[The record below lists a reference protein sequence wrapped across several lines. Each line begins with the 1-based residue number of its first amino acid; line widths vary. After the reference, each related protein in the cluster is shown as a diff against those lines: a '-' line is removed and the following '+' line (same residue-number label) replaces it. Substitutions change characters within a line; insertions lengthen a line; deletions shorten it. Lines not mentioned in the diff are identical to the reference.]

1 MKLAF
6 FSIHG
11 AAMLAIAATI
21 VNTGVLQAQPIVPA
35 PDRTG
40 TTVTPSGDRL
50 NITGGQTSR
59 DGANLFHSFQQFGLS
74 EGQIANF
81 ISNPAIRNILGRVVG
96 GNPSII
102 NGLIQ
107 VSGGNSNLFLIN
119 PSGMIFGP
127 NASLNLPA
135 AFTATTATNI
145 GFDSGWFNVA
155 GANDY
160 STLIGTPNTFY
171 FNLSQPGS
179 ILNAGN
185 LAVLPEQSISLIGGT
200 VVNTGSLNAPQG
212 NIIVAAVPGENAV
225 RISQQGH
232 LLSLEIG
239 VVDGGLLA
247 QNGQLSLPLSL
258 PQLLAGAGGSSATG
272 ISVNGAGD
280 VVLTGG
286 LRVESGDVAI
296 ASSTVNSQNAT
307 LSAARNLTLVE
318 SQLLTENNLYLLAG
332 DTVRVRD
339 GNNAFRAIAGGN
351 LTIQGNQNIDIF
363 ALNYPNAAF
372 QSAGDITLLSNGNV
386 SGDAHFA
393 AGGNVSI
400 LTLSGNGGSFVS
412 LYDPIIRS
420 DGDVRFGDYTGTSLK
435 VEAKGAIA
443 AGDISITGPDT
454 TLSGSADPDAAVL
467 SGSAALILRSGVST
481 LANAAN
487 VPPNTTAGETFFVSP
502 GVASGNSIGVGAIS
516 TAGGPVIL
524 ESAGDIALDAI
535 ATSGGNITLKA
546 ASDIAVTGSLQS
558 TGGSIDL
565 TAGNLLTVSGIF
577 TDSNGINVSISS
589 ANGTSGGAITIR
601 HAGSTT
607 TPFIVGDATT
617 NGTTGAITSGSET
630 ISPQFAVPV
639 PPSTYTQGN
648 IAIVTSAPSSTP
660 EPTPSSTPEPTPSS
674 TPEPTPSP
682 TPEPTPSPT
691 PEPTP
696 SPTPEPTPSSTPE
709 PTPPPTPE
717 PTPSPTPEPTPSPT
731 PEPTP
736 QPTPSPTPQPT
747 PSPTPQPTA
756 EPAPQPTPFPTPQ
769 PTPSPTPQPTPFPTP
784 QPTAEPA
791 SSPISE
797 QTTLPDISITNALS
811 QSGNLNSI
819 NRIES
824 LFNYRSDWVSEVV
837 QTASPLS
844 IVTLSDITRLIDR
857 GDISEASFF
866 IDIFYSEQVG
876 SYVNQEIRRD
886 LQSFTAIQQR
896 IRAIASQTGKKPAI
910 IYTLARPE
918 QLDLIIVPP
927 TGLPIH
933 KSIPAARRETLMQ
946 VVANFRSEL
955 LNPRNINT
963 DSYLP
968 ASQQLYQWMIA
979 PLEADLK
986 AQGIDTLV
994 FSMDAGLRSL
1004 PLAALHDGSQFLVEK
1019 YSIGLIPSVNL
1030 TDTNYESVKNAEVLA
1045 MGASQFTNN
1054 QPLPAVPAE
1063 LNAIASEW
1071 KGESFLNQTFTLNN
1085 LQSQRNDRPYRI
1097 IHLAT
1102 HGEFKS
1108 GSPSNSYIQLSDR
1121 RLTLDR
1127 VRELGWNQPPKVELL
1142 VLSACKTAVG
1152 DEGVELGFAG
1162 LAVQAGV
1169 KSVLASLWYVSD
1181 EGTLALMA
1189 EFYHHLKVAPI
1200 KAEALRQAQISM
1212 IKGQVRI
1219 ENGRLILSNLNKE
1232 LELPPELAKL
1242 GNENLSH
1249 PYYWSAFTM
1258 IGSPW

>member
-6 FSIHG
+6 FSRLS

-21 VNTGVLQAQPIVPA
+21 LNTAVVQGQLIVPA
-35 PDRTG
+35 PNDAG
-40 TTVTPSGDRL
+40 TTVTPNGDRL

-59 DGANLFHSFQQFGLS
+59 DGANLFHSFQEFGLS

-81 ISNPAIRNILGRVVG
+81 ISTPAIRNILGRVVG

-119 PSGMIFGP
+119 PSGIILGP
-127 NASLNLPA
+127 NASLNVPA

-145 GFDSGWFNVA
+145 GFDSGLLNIA

-160 STLIGTPNTFY
+160 STLIGTPNSFY

-185 LAVLPEQSISLIGGT
+185 LAVIPGESISLIGGT
-200 VVNTGSLNAPQG
+200 VVSTGSLSAPQG

-225 RISQQGH
+225 RISQEGH

-239 VVDGGLLA
+239 VADGGLLA

-258 PQLLAGAGGSSATG
+258 PQLLAGASRSSATG
-272 ISVNGAGD
+272 ISVNAAGE
-280 VVLTGG
+280 VVLTAG

-363 ALNYPNAAF
+363 ALNYPNPAF
-372 QSAGDITLLSNGNV
+372 QSSEDMTLLSNGTV

-393 AGGNVSI
+393 AGGNFAI
-400 LTLSGNGGSFVS
+400 LTLSGDRSRFVS
-412 LYDPIIRS
+412 LFDPIIRS
-420 DGDVRFGDYTGTSLK
+420 EGDVRFGDYTGTSLK

-467 SGSAALILRSGVST
+467 SGSPALILRSGVST
-481 LANAAN
+481 LANPAN
-487 VPPNTTAGETFFVSP
+487 LAPNVTPGETFF
-502 GVASGNSIGVGAIS
+502 ASGGVTSGSSIGVGAIS

-524 ESAGDIALDAI
+524 ESGGDIGLDAI

-546 ASDIAVTGSLQS
+546 ANNIAVTGTLQS

-565 TAGNLLTVSGIF
+565 TAGNLLRVSGTF
-577 TDSNGINVSISS
+577 RDSSGVDVSISS
-589 ANGTSGGAITIR
+589 ANGTGGGGITIR
-601 HAGSTT
+601 HGGSTT
-607 TPFIVGDATT
+607 TPFIVGDAKT
-617 NGTTGAITSGSET
+617 NGTTGAIASGSET

-648 IAIVTSAPSSTP
+648 ITIITSAPSSTP
-660 EPTPSSTPEPTPSS
+660 EPTPSPSPAPTPSPTAEPTPSP
-674 TPEPTPSP
+674 TPAPTPSPTAEPTPSPTPAPTPSPTPSQTPSQTPSP
-682 TPEPTPSPT
+682 TPEPTPSATPAPT
-691 PEPTP
+691 PSATPTPTP
-696 SPTPEPTPSSTPE
+696 SPR
-709 PTPPPTPE
+709 
-717 PTPSPTPEPTPSPT
+717 PSPDS
-731 PEPTP
+731 
-736 QPTPSPTPQPT
+736 
-747 PSPTPQPTA
+747 
-756 EPAPQPTPFPTPQ
+756 
-769 PTPSPTPQPTPFPTP
+769 
-784 QPTAEPA
+784 
-791 SSPISE
+791 
-797 QTTLPDISITNALS
+797 SITNAIA
-811 QSGNLNSI
+811 QSDNLNII

-824 LFNYRSDWVSEVV
+824 LFNYRSDGVSEVV
-837 QTASPLS
+837 ETASPLN
-844 IVTLSDITRLIDR
+844 IVSPSDITGLIDR
-857 GDISEASFF
+857 GDISQATFF
-866 IDIFYSEQVG
+866 IESLYTEQVG
-876 SYVNQEIRRD
+876 SYINQETRRD
-886 LQSFTAIQQR
+886 LQSFTAIQER
-896 IRAIASQTGKKPAI
+896 IRALGRQTGKKPAI
-910 IYTLARPE
+910 IYTFARPE
-918 QLDLIIVPP
+918 QLDLIVVSPSGI
-927 TGLPIH
+927 PIH
-933 KSIPAARRETLMQ
+933 KSIPAAKRETLMK
-946 VVANFRSEL
+946 VVANLRSEL
-955 LNPRNINT
+955 LNPSQINT
-963 DSYLP
+963 QSYLP
-968 ASQQLYQWMIA
+968 ASQQLYQWIIA

-994 FSMDAGLRSL
+994 FSMDAGLRTL

-1054 QPLPAVPAE
+1054 QPLLAVPAE

-1085 LQSQRNDRPYRI
+1085 LRSQRRAQAYRI

-1108 GSPSNSYIQLSDR
+1108 GAPSNSYIQLSDT

-1127 VRELGWNQPPKVELL
+1127 VRELGWHQPPKVELL

-1181 EGTLALMA
+1181 EGTLGLMA

-1200 KAEALRQAQISM
+1200 KAEALRQAQIAM

-1249 PYYWSAFTM
+1249 PYYWSAFTL

>member
-1 MKLAF
+1 
-6 FSIHG
+6 
-11 AAMLAIAATI
+11 
-21 VNTGVLQAQPIVPA
+21 
-35 PDRTG
+35 
-40 TTVTPSGDRL
+40 L

-74 EGQIANF
+74 EGQVANF
-81 ISNPAIRNILGRVVG
+81 ISTPAIRNILGRVVG
-96 GNPSII
+96 GNPSLI

-119 PSGMIFGP
+119 PYGMIFGP

-145 GFDSGWFNVA
+145 GFESGLFNLA

-185 LAVLPEQSISLIGGT
+185 LAVLPGESISLIGGT
-200 VVNTGSLNAPQG
+200 VVSTGSLKAPQG
-212 NIIVAAVPGENAV
+212 NIIVAAVSGENAV
-225 RISQQGH
+225 RLSQEGH

-258 PQLLAGAGGSSATG
+258 PQLLAGASRNSATG
-272 ISVNGAGD
+272 LSVNGAGE
-280 VVLTGG
+280 VVLTAG
-286 LRVESGDVAI
+286 LSVETGDVAI

-351 LTIQGNQNIDIF
+351 TIIQGNQNIDIF
-363 ALNYPNAAF
+363 ALNYPNPAF
-372 QSAGDITLLSNGNV
+372 QSSGDITLLSNGTV

-393 AGGNVSI
+393 ARGNFAI
-400 LTLSGNGGSFVS
+400 LTLSGDRGRFVS
-412 LYDPIIRS
+412 LFDPIIS
-420 DGDVRFGDYTGTSLK
+420 SEGDVRFGDYTGTSLK

-467 SGSAALILRSGVST
+467 SGSPALILRSGVST

-487 VPPNTTAGETFFVSP
+487 LPPNVTAGETFFASG
-502 GVASGNSIGVGAIS
+502 GVASDTSIGVGAIS

-524 ESAGDIALDAI
+524 ESGGDIGLDAI

-546 ASDIAVTGSLQS
+546 ANDIAVTGTLQS

-565 TAGNLLTVSGIF
+565 TAGNLLTVSGTF
-577 TDSNGINVSISS
+577 TDSNGVNVSISS
-589 ANGTSGGAITIR
+589 ANGTGGGAIAIR
-601 HAGSTT
+601 HTGGTT

-639 PPSTYTQGN
+639 PPRTYTQGN
-648 IAIVTSAPSSTP
+648 IAIVTSPPS
-660 EPTPSSTPEPTPSS
+660 PTPPATPSPTPPATPSPTPPATPSPTPPATPSPTPPATPSPTPPATPSPTPPATPSPTPPATPS
-674 TPEPTPSP
+674 TTPPPTPAPTPSP
-682 TPEPTPSPT
+682 TPPATPSPTPPATPSPTPSPT
-691 PEPTP
+691 PPATP
-696 SPTPEPTPSSTPE
+696 SPTP
-709 PTPPPTPE
+709 
-717 PTPSPTPEPTPSPT
+717 
-731 PEPTP
+731 
-736 QPTPSPTPQPT
+736 
-747 PSPTPQPTA
+747 
-756 EPAPQPTPFPTPQ
+756 
-769 PTPSPTPQPTPFPTP
+769 
-784 QPTAEPA
+784 
-791 SSPISE
+791 
-797 QTTLPDISITNALS
+797 LPDSSITNAIA
-811 QSGNLNSI
+811 QSDNLNII
-819 NRIES
+819 NRIGS

-837 QTASPLS
+837 QTASPLNRVS
-844 IVTLSDITRLIDR
+844 PSDITGLIDR
-857 GDISEASFF
+857 GNIPEATFF

-876 SYVNQEIRRD
+876 SYINQEIRRD

-896 IRAIASQTGKKPAI
+896 IRAIDRQTGKKPAI
-910 IYTLARPE
+910 IYAFARPE
-918 QLDLIIVPP
+918 QLDLIILPP
-927 TGLPIH
+927 SGIPIH
-933 KSIPAARRETLMQ
+933 KSISAAKRETLMQ
-946 VVANFRSEL
+946 VAASFRSEL
-955 LNPRNINT
+955 LNPSNINT
-963 DSYLP
+963 ERYLP
-968 ASQQLYQWMIA
+968 ASQQLYQWIMA

-994 FSMDAGLRSL
+994 FSMDSGLRTL

-1019 YSIGLIPSVNL
+1019 YSIGVIPSVNL
-1030 TDTNYESVKNAEVLA
+1030 TDTNYESLKNAEVLA

-1054 QPLPAVPAE
+1054 QPLLAVPAE

-1071 KGESFLNQTFTLNN
+1071 KGESFLNQAFTLNN
-1085 LQSQRNDRPYRI
+1085 LRSQRTAQAYRI

-1108 GSPSNSYIQLSDR
+1108 GIPSNSYIQLSDT

-1181 EGTLALMA
+1181 EGTLGLMA

-1200 KAEALRQAQISM
+1200 KTEALRQAQIAM

-1219 ENGRLILSNLNKE
+1219 ENGRLILSQLNKE

>member
-1 MKLAF
+1 
-6 FSIHG
+6 
-11 AAMLAIAATI
+11 MLAIAATI
-21 VNTGVLQAQPIVPA
+21 VSTAVVQGQPIVPA
-35 PDRTG
+35 PNDAG
-40 TTVTPSGDRL
+40 TTVTPDNGDRL

-81 ISNPAIRNILGRVVG
+81 MSTPAIRNILGRVVG

-102 NGLIQ
+102 NGLIK

-119 PSGMIFGP
+119 PSGIIFGP

-145 GFDSGWFNVA
+145 GFDSGLFNVA

-179 ILNAGN
+179 IINAGT
-185 LAVLPEQSISLIGGT
+185 LAVRAGQSISLIGGT

-225 RISQQGH
+225 RISQEGH

-258 PQLLAGAGGSSATG
+258 PQLLAGAGGNSATG
-272 ISVNGAGD
+272 ISVNSAGE
-280 VVLTGG
+280 VVLTAG

-363 ALNYPNAAF
+363 ALNYPNPAF

-400 LTLSGNGGSFVS
+400 LTLSGNGGSFLS
-412 LYDPIIRS
+412 LYDPIIS
-420 DGDVRFGDYTGTSLK
+420 SEGDVRFGDYTGTSLK

-443 AGDISITGPDT
+443 AGDITITGPDT
-454 TLSGSADPDAAVL
+454 TLSDSADPDAAVL

-487 VPPNTTAGETFFVSP
+487 VPPNTTAGETFFASP
-502 GVASGNSIGVGAIS
+502 GVASGNSIGVGTIS

-546 ASDIAVTGSLQS
+546 ASDIAVTGTLQS

-565 TAGNLLTVSGIF
+565 TAGNLLTVSGTF
-577 TDSNGINVSISS
+577 TDSNGVNVSISS

-617 NGTTGAITSGSET
+617 NGTAGAITSGSQT

-648 IAIVTSAPSSTP
+648 IAIVTSAPSPTPEPAPSPTPEPTP
-660 EPTPSSTPEPTPSS
+660 EPTPS
-674 TPEPTPSP
+674 PTPSP

-696 SPTPEPTPSSTPE
+696 
-709 PTPPPTPE
+709 E

-731 PEPTP
+731 PPPTASP
-736 QPTPSPTPQPT
+736 SPAPSLIPEPTPSPAPSLIPEPT
-747 PSPTPQPTA
+747 PSP
-756 EPAPQPTPFPTPQ
+756 APSLIPE
-769 PTPSPTPQPTPFPTP
+769 PTPSPAPIPQAIPSPILLVPSIAPEMLAPMPLPTPTPTL
-784 QPTAEPA
+784 
-791 SSPISE
+791 SPSLDA
-797 QTTLPDISITNALS
+797 TFSLPDISTTNAIAQSDNLS
-811 QSGNLNSI
+811 II

-837 QTASPLS
+837 QTASPLN
-844 IVTLSDITRLIDR
+844 IVSPSDITRLIDR
-857 GDISEASFF
+857 GDISQASVFM
-866 IDIFYSEQVG
+866 DIFYSEQVG
-876 SYVNQEIRRD
+876 SYINQEIRRD

-896 IRAIASQTGKKPAI
+896 TKVIANQTGKKPAI
-910 IYTLARPE
+910 IYALARPE

-927 TGLPIH
+927 TGIPIH
-933 KSIPAARRETLMQ
+933 KSIPPAKRETLMQ
-946 VVANFRSEL
+946 VVANLRSEL
-955 LNPRNINT
+955 LSPSKINT
-963 DSYLP
+963 QSYLP
-968 ASQQLYQWMIA
+968 ASQQLYQWIIA

-1019 YSIGLIPSVNL
+1019 YSIALIPSVNL

-1102 HGEFKS
+1102 HGEFKP
-1108 GSPSNSYIQLSDR
+1108 GAPSNSYIQLSDT

-1127 VRELGWNQPPKVELL
+1127 VRELGWDQPPKVELL

-1181 EGTLALMA
+1181 EGTLGLMA
-1189 EFYHHLKVAPI
+1189 EFYDQLKVAPI
-1200 KAEALRQAQISM
+1200 KAEALRQAQIAM
-1212 IKGQVRI
+1212 LKGQVRI

-1232 LELPPELAKL
+1232 LELPLELAKL

-1249 PYYWSAFTM
+1249 PYYWSGFTM